1 MKFNKFDLHFS
12 SNTKLPNST
21 VPNLASLI
29 FKKLPHREEHADII
43 KSHVGSTLVT
53 VSLNQLRSICHL
65 LFCDFSKKGI
75 KSGDTVLLLSIQGNN
90 ELFVAIMFTA
100 LTSYGVRVLLPMFT
114 ETSELKE
121 WIRVAKCSHAI
132 IPMKEI
138 LALNHHEKEKS
149 IIKSVDLILKSTG
162 IKCFDSFTDF
172 HLDSILN
179 DKTQDFF
186 YKDKKSVV
194 RALTN
199 TDHQTESL
207 IITTSGSSGQSKLI
221 VYPQGSFIKSC
232 MSWQVADFFNRKKLG
247 GCGFTPLFTH
257 TMGIRAHFNAIW
269 TGVPMCLINTEW
281 FKEKSETVRYF
292 LMQMKPEH
300 ITGGPAVYDL
310 FLELMRNY
318 PELKIQLKSSLKT
331 LISSGAPIKQTVAK
345 AFYSSFGL
353 TMFNALGIT
362 ETQQVTNT
370 LLCKNLNG
378 ISPKSLGNPLPG
390 VEIGL
395 HNISSKDNLYKLYIK
410 SPFGATKLLTNKGED
425 SLTTNGFFDTGDIVH
440 VHNNEIEYYSRE
452 TKDFFKDGFGVK
464 IPLVK
469 VNKYY
474 KDIFKYISHVELFAI
489 KNTPGLG
496 ALLFI
501 PNKSTANRII
511 SDDKQINKYSQRIG
525 EINATLYK
533 TLEPF
538 EYRHRVIRRFVLI
551 NKTVPKT
558 EKGTLS
564 QSKIEILFKD
574 IINEL
579 INPLSSVAWIKEVE
593 RQVFSTE
600 VYSKNLNPYIGEMLS
615 CMGLDYT
622 FHRANGDSIYTYK
635 NGVETKITDFVG
647 GYGTNLLGH
656 NHQVLKDFT
665 NSLGKTPYIPLSDQG
680 SIQNHAG
687 LLAEE
692 LNIVIGR
699 LTGKSYYTLLG
710 STGSEAVEIALH
722 HAMFEWHNKIRNLE
736 KQQFQHLGPKV
747 DSIRRVW
754 KNNWDIINSAAVHVI
769 TSKNAFHGSTSGA
782 RSILGDPKRREPFIN
797 ILGIS
802 PIIIN
807 DTSPTA
813 REEIDKIVNTTGI
826 RITELKY
833 KDGEIIKSELFLSTV
848 IAAIVEPIQGEGGV
862 RIISKKYLDYL
873 SNYDFPLIM
882 DEIQCGLGRS
892 GSFLASQGV
901 DADYYV
907 LGKALGGGF
916 AKISA
921 TLIDKQRY
929 LNQFGKHYISTFS
942 NGGRDSQIALKTLS
956 IIAQDKIPD
965 LASHKGTFLKKGI
978 NRIAKQ
984 YPHTFEHITGRGLI
998 LGIKLCKPNIDNILL
1013 RILYDNELM
1022 GYLVSSYLFNNH
1034 DIRILPSISAPNNLR
1049 VEPSAYISNSEMDLF
1064 IVAMEDVACKIN
1076 NNELYALTKHL
1087 MDGDEFI
1094 DNKGLIPENG
1104 YLYPNVDR
1112 PENNSKK
1119 VAFIIHFAHPA
1130 KELRIIDRS
1139 LSQASDTGLRILF
1152 NRLQLMMEMKPFILF
1167 AQHIYKKQIHF
1178 SVIALP
1184 LDSAELEKLHRKGK
1198 RQRVVGKIQ
1207 QAVDLAAKNGA
1218 SIIGL
1223 GGYNSIL
1230 SNDGLSIVPP
1240 LGTKIVSGN
1249 TFTAAALIKK
1259 IIFELTN
1266 RNEFKRNNRIAI
1278 VGATGNIGSVLSK
1291 KITEYD
1297 HLFKKVILISNNTL
1311 ELEKLLKSLQKKCS
1325 RKINI
1330 EASNKLNSILECN
1343 VVISTTNTN
1352 DPIIFSHHLNKNFPV
1367 LVLDISVPAALSPD
1381 IEKLENVIS
1390 ISHAPYVY
1398 LPEDPDFILS
1408 PHTPRGTVFC
1418 CAAEAILCSLDQVNF
1433 PLVGE
1438 ISSLALDKITE
1449 VAEKNNL
1456 LLK

>member
-12 SNTKLPNST
+12 SDTKLPNST

-29 FKKLPHREEHADII
+29 FNKLPHREERSDII

-53 VSLNQLRSICHL
+53 VSLAQLRSLCYL

-75 KSGDTVLLLSIQGNN
+75 KSGDTVLLLSMQGNN

-114 ETSELKE
+114 ETSELKD
-121 WIRVAKCSHAI
+121 WIKIAQCSHAI

-138 LALNHHEKEKS
+138 SALNHHEKEKH
-149 IIKSVDLILKSTG
+149 IIKSVDQVLKSTE

-172 HLDSILN
+172 HLDSLLFDEIP
-179 DKTQDFF
+179 DVSF
-186 YKDKKSVV
+186 KDKKPVI
-194 RALTN
+194 RALNN
-199 TDHQTESL
+199 TDHRTESL

-232 MSWQVADFFNRKKLG
+232 LSWQVADFFNRKKLG

-281 FKEKSETVRYF
+281 FNEKSETVRYF

-318 PELKIQLKSSLKT
+318 PELKIQLKYSLKT
-331 LISSGAPIKQTVAK
+331 LISSGAPIKQTVANTIH
-345 AFYSSFGL
+345 SSLGL

-370 LLCKNLNG
+370 LLCKNLNRV
-378 ISPKSLGNPLPG
+378 SPKSLGYPLPG

-395 HNISSKDNLYKLYIK
+395 QNISSKGNLYKLYVK
-410 SPFGATKLLTNKGED
+410 SPFGATKLLTNKGES
-425 SLTTNGFFDTGDIVH
+425 SLTTNGFFDTGDIVQ
-440 VHNNEIEYYSRE
+440 VHKNEIEYHSRE
-452 TKDFFKDGFGVK
+452 TQDFFKDGFGVK
-464 IPLVK
+464 IPLIK

-474 KDIFKYISHVELFAI
+474 KDILKYVFHIELFAI
-489 KNTPGLG
+489 KNTPGLC

-501 PNKSTANRII
+501 PNESSTERII
-511 SDDKQINKYSQRIG
+511 SDVKLMNKYAHHIE
-525 EINATLYK
+525 EINSTLYK

-538 EYRHRVIRRFVLI
+538 EYRHRVIKRFVII

-564 QSKIEILFKD
+564 RYKIEKSFKD

-579 INPLSSVAWIKEVE
+579 INPLSSVVWIKEVE
-593 RQVFSTE
+593 RQVFSKD

-622 FHRANGDSIYTYK
+622 FHRANKDYIYTYK
-635 NGVETKITDFVG
+635 NGIEIKITDFVG

-656 NHQVLKDFT
+656 NHKVLKDFA
-665 NSLGKTPYIPLSDQG
+665 NSLGKTSYIPLSDQG
-680 SIQNHAG
+680 SIQSHAG
-687 LLAEE
+687 MLAEE
-692 LNIVIGR
+692 LNVVIGR
-699 LTGKSYYTLLG
+699 LTGKSYYTLFG

-722 HAMFEWHNKIRNLE
+722 HAVFEWQNKIRKLE
-736 KQQFQHLGPKV
+736 KQQFQKLGSKV
-747 DSIRRVW
+747 GSIRRIW
-754 KNNWDIINSAAVHVI
+754 KNNWDIINSAPVHVI

-782 RSILGDPKRREPFIN
+782 RSILGDPKRREPFKN

-807 DTSPTA
+807 DTSPSA
-813 REEIDKIVNTTGI
+813 KKQIDKIVNTTGI
-826 RITELKY
+826 RITILKY

-862 RIISKKYLDYL
+862 RTISKKYLNYL

-892 GSFLASQGV
+892 GSLLASKGV
-901 DADYYV
+901 DADYYTF
-907 LGKALGGGF
+907 GKALGGGLV
-916 AKISA
+916 KISA

-929 LNQFGKHYISTFS
+929 INEFGKHYISTFS
-942 NGGRDSQIALKTLS
+942 GGGGASQIALKTLK
-956 IIAQDKIPD
+956 IIIEEKIPD
-965 LASHKGTFLKKGI
+965 LASRKGNYLKKGLNGI
-978 NRIAKQ
+978 RKQ
-984 YPHTFEHITGRGLI
+984 YPDIIESITGKGLM
-998 LGIKLCKPNIDNILL
+998 LGIKLSYHNRDNILL
-1013 RILYDNELM
+1013 RILYNNELL
-1022 GYLVSSYLFNNH
+1022 GYLVSSYLFTNH
-1034 DIRILPSISAPNNLR
+1034 NIRVLPTISAPNNLR
-1049 VEPSAYISNSEMDLF
+1049 VQPSAYISNSEMDHF
-1064 IVAMEDVACKIN
+1064 VVAVEDVACKIN
-1076 NNELYALTKHL
+1076 NNDLYTLTKHL

-1104 YLYPNVDR
+1104 YLYTNVDK
-1112 PENNSKK
+1112 PKMNSKK
-1119 VAFIIHFAHPA
+1119 VAFIIHFAHPT
-1130 KELRIIDRS
+1130 KELRMIDRS

-1152 NRLQLMMEMKPFILF
+1152 KRFQLMMEMKPFILF

-1230 SNDGLSIVPP
+1230 SNDGLSITPP

-1259 IIFELTN
+1259 IIFEVTK
-1266 RNEFKRNNRIAI
+1266 RNEFKRNNKIAI

-1297 HLFKKVILISNNTL
+1297 YLFKKVILISNNTL
-1311 ELEKLLKSLQKKCS
+1311 ELEKLLKSLQEKCS
-1325 RKINI
+1325 RKIKI
-1330 EASNKLNSILECN
+1330 EASNKLKSILECN

-1367 LVLDISVPAALSPD
+1367 LVLDISVPPAFSPD

-1390 ISHAPYVY
+1390 IPHASYVY

-1408 PHTPRGTVFC
+1408 PHTPKGTVFC

-1438 ISSLALDKITE
+1438 ISSLALDKITKIA
-1449 VAEKNNL
+1449 VQNNL